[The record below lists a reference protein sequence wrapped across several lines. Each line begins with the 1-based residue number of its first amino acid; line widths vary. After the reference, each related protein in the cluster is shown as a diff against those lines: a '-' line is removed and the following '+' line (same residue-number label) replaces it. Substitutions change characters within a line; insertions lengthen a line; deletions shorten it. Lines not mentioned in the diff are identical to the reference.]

1 MATLHVRDVLMFF
14 KNANAQ
20 ILFQLLYKREVKKA
34 EDKTT
39 NLKGIGHV
47 IRSTSVYKDVSS
59 TANFSSLT
67 VT

>member
-1 MATLHVRDVLMFF
+1 MATLHVRDVLMLP

-20 ILFQLLYKREVKKA
+20 ILFQLLHKREVKKA

-39 NLKGIGHV
+39 NVKGIRLMSAH
-47 IRSTSVYKDVSS
+47 KDVSR

-67 VT
+67 T